1 MNLSPKMHGLLACL
15 LPVRVIDATLCLRVV
30 PPPRLSTAETSPSG
44 LRRQTPCS
52 PVRVPLVCNGPSQF
66 STGLCA
72 LAATLA
78 ALCEACPNQLAAQ
91 AWCSSTTSHQSE
103 GGRLGLKAAHA
114 RSLRWGSVPSSYETC
129 NSTAVEVL
137 LKASHAFAEPVP
149 NPARTSSVGF
159 GDADT
164 LRS

>member
-1 MNLSPKMHGLLACL
+1 MRTQRDSWLTPPRIRPRQQQQHESVAEDARSSR
-15 LPVRVIDATLCLRVV
+15 LPVRVIDATLSLGAV

-78 ALCEACPNQLAAQ
+78 ALCEACPNQ
-91 AWCSSTTSHQSE
+91 
-103 GGRLGLKAAHA
+103 
-114 RSLRWGSVPSSYETC
+114 
-129 NSTAVEVL
+129 
-137 LKASHAFAEPVP
+137 
-149 NPARTSSVGF
+149 
-159 GDADT
+159 
-164 LRS
+164 